1 MLRKRE
7 EATSD
12 ADQTRFTL
20 PDAQSRLRG
29 GMSSAVR
36 DTTAAP
42 RVHTDRRVER
52 DNNQRVLQVVQPAL
66 AGMMDG
72 SVSTLA
78 PLFATALAT
87 HNSHTAFLVGV
98 AAAVGA
104 GISMAFAE
112 ALSDDGSVTGRG
124 NAWVRGLVEG
134 GATLS
139 GGLGHA
145 LPFLLSDVRVA
156 LSVASVVVIIE
167 LLVISW
173 LRFHY
178 FRMPLVRSALQV
190 ILGGALVFGAGVLI
204 GSS

>member
-139 GGLGHA
+139 GGLGHT

>member
-1 MLRKRE
+1 MQD
-7 EATSD
+7 S
-12 ADQTRFTL
+12 
-20 PDAQSRLRG
+20 
-29 GMSSAVR
+29 
-36 DTTAAP
+36 TAAP
-42 RVHTDRRVER
+42 AVRRDQRAER
-52 DNNQRVLQVVQPAL
+52 DNHQRVLQVVQPAL

-78 PLFATALAT
+78 TRD
-87 HNSHTAFLVGV
+87 SHTAFLVGV

-134 GATLS
+134 GATLG
-139 GGLGHA
+139 GGLGHT
-145 LPFLLSDVRVA
+145 LPFLLNDVRLA
-156 LSVASVVVIIE
+156 LSVASVVVVAE
-167 LLVISW
+167 LLIISW

-178 FRMPLVRSALQV
+178 FGMPLVRSALQV
-190 ILGGALVFGAGVLI
+190 VLGGALVFGAGVLI